1 LQNPQILQCIQVNE
15 KHKNAH
21 WSNQRVRRPTNCARF
36 ALVSA
41 PPHYTCFPFVS
52 YKATIMQ
59 RMPELQAVG
68 SGVSTPAPC
77 SETPAPPVIQQPA
90 GVSAIAGSGL
100 TEAQAI
106 AGNDGALHESE
117 DLECKL
123 KACGGEAE

>member
-1 LQNPQILQCIQVNE
+1 LQCIQVNE

-21 WSNQRVRRPTNCARF
+21 WSNQRVRRPTNCVWF

-41 PPHYTCFPFVS
+41 PPNCTCFPFVS

-59 RMPELQAVG
+59 HMPELQAVG

-90 GVSAIAGSGL
+90 GASAIAGSGL